1 MSNRDPYAGL
11 TDEELETIP
20 TVFRD
25 GLFAGQVVLVS
36 KIEE

>member
-1 MSNRDPYAGL
+1 MSDRDPYAGL
-11 TDEELETIP
+11 TDEELEKIP

-25 GLFAGQVVLVS
+25 GLFADQVELVS